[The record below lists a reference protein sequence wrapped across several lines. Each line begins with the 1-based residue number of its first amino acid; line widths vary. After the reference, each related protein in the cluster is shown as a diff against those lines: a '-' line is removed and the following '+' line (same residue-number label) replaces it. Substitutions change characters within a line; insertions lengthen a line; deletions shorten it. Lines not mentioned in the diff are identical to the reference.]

1 MTEQRKLLSTKEAAE
16 YCGFKLSYFR
26 KLMMRRAIPMYK
38 PTGKLCFFKKEDLD
52 AFLTV
57 SVSPHRKKSRRKPAA
72 IWQDGSKQLFYSH
85 QKTNRSMEQNRN
97 MEQGGTAA
105 AVPTEKKNE
114 NRKREVSGKDAQII
128 RAFLESVGIYEAD
141 ALRVSIAIA
150 DGKVSA
156 DNISADDRL
165 ALNRYLNS
173 STDNDRLTAD
183 NAQGHRLNRAFG
195 LLERVSDFCDKHQL
209 VTVNKVLLSI
219 AVNAEDINR
228 AVSSLDKRPA
238 SVQPTQANTVNNGVG
253 K

>member
-1 MTEQRKLLSTKEAAE
+1 
-16 YCGFKLSYFR
+16 
-26 KLMMRRAIPMYK
+26 
-38 PTGKLCFFKKEDLD
+38 
-52 AFLTV
+52 
-57 SVSPHRKKSRRKPAA
+57 
-72 IWQDGSKQLFYSH
+72 
-85 QKTNRSMEQNRN
+85 MEQNRN

-105 AVPTEKKNE
+105 AVPAEKKNE

-165 ALNRYLNS
+165 ALNRYLNFGCDKEATG
-173 STDNDRLTAD
+173 TDSVRAHRQTRALELMKSVSQD

-195 LLERVSDFCDKHQL
+195 LLERVAEFCDKQQL
-209 VTVNKVLLSI
+209 VTVNRALLSI

-228 AVSSLDKRPA
+228 AVSSLDRRPA
-238 SVQPTQANTVNNGVG
+238 SVQPTQANTGNNGAG

>member
-1 MTEQRKLLSTKEAAE
+1 
-16 YCGFKLSYFR
+16 
-26 KLMMRRAIPMYK
+26 
-38 PTGKLCFFKKEDLD
+38 
-52 AFLTV
+52 
-57 SVSPHRKKSRRKPAA
+57 
-72 IWQDGSKQLFYSH
+72 
-85 QKTNRSMEQNRN
+85 MEQNRN

-141 ALRVSIAIA
+141 AMRVSIAIA
-150 DGKVSA
+150 DAKVSA
-156 DNISADDRL
+156 HTTSTEDQQT
-165 ALNRYLNS
+165 LNRYLNS

-183 NAQGHRLNRAFG
+183 NVQGHRLNRAFG
-195 LLERVSDFCDKHQL
+195 LLERVSEFCDKQQL
-209 VTVNKVLLSI
+209 VTVNRALLSI

-238 SVQPTQANTVNNGVG
+238 SVQPTQANTGNNGAG